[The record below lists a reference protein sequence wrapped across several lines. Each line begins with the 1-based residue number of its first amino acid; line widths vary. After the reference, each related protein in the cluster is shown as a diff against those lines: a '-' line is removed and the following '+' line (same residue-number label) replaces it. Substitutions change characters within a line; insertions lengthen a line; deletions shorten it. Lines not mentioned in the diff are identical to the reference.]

1 MMKVKELIEFRG
13 ELENII
19 DGVVDVKITR
29 NSIAIYVE
37 FFVELKDL
45 VKIKEYF
52 GVENLYVEKQRD
64 GVKIIVQ

>member
-29 NSIAIYVE
+29 NSIVIYVE
-37 FFVELKDL
+37 FFVRLKDL
-45 VKIKEYF
+45 VKIKDYF
-52 GVENLYVEKQRD
+52 GVENLYVENQRD